1 MAFSVLRLRWIAV
14 KSVDP
19 MHALVRN
26 VGVKLGEPCIDHRG
40 KIGVHTCRVN
50 RHAFLYRL
58 QQATADAPTTQ
69 RISIR
74 DVVALERVRGR
85 VIAARS
91 EQQTQDRGTHAIIFE
106 ESAASRDTNA
116 ITHCRPFVSGATVA
130 IRWLHER
137 VSMA

>member
-1 MAFSVLRLRWIAV
+1 
-14 KSVDP
+14 

-26 VGVKLGEPCIDHRG
+26 VGVKLCEPCIDHRG
-40 KIGVHTCRVN
+40 KIGMHTRRVD
-50 RHAFLYRL
+50 RDAFLDRL
-58 QQATADAPTTQ
+58 QQATAYAPPTQ

-91 EQQTQDRGTHAIIFE
+91 EQQTQDRETHAIIIE
-106 ESAASRDTNA
+106 ESVASRDTYA
-116 ITHCRPFVSGATVA
+116 ITYCRPFVSGATVA

-137 VSMA
+137 VPVA